1 MAQKTVLITGTS
13 TGIGAT
19 TAEHLAKA
27 GWKVYA
33 GVRKADDGARL
44 VEAID
49 GDIVPVILDVTKA
62 QDIANVVKQIDSDV
76 GSLHGLV
83 NNAGIP
89 VASPVELTTD
99 EAWRWPFEVNFFGAV
114 NLTREVMPLVDRVDG
129 RFVHVGSIA
138 CRVSGVAQS
147 PYSATKHALV
157 AFNWSLRAEL
167 QRNTGMNSSLIEPGG
182 TKTAIVDK
190 ANGLIDD
197 LNRMIDSADR
207 RGRYQFVVDGFK
219 GFVTEG
225 FAKAVEPDHC
235 AKAIEHALT
244 AKRPKARYL
253 VGPDAKVAGHFVTKM
268 PDRIRERMDLALAK
282 KFEKSGRA
290 LP

>member
-19 TAEHLAKA
+19 TAEHLAKE

-33 GVRKADDGARL
+33 GVRKSDDGERL
-44 VEAID
+44 VDAID
-49 GDIVPVILDVTKA
+49 GDVIPVILDVTKA
-62 QDIANVVKQIDSDV
+62 QDIANVVEQIDSEV

-89 VASPVELTTD
+89 AASPVELTTD

-114 NLTREVMPLVDRVDG
+114 NLTREAMPLVDRVDG

-167 QRNTGMNSSLIEPGG
+167 QRNTGMNSSLVEPGG

-190 ANGLIDD
+190 ASGLIDD
-197 LNRMIDSADR
+197 LNEMIDAADR
-207 RGRYQFVVDGFK
+207 RSRYQFVVDGFK
-219 GFVTEG
+219 GFVEEG
-225 FAKAVEPDHC
+225 FANAVEPDRC
-235 AKAIEHALT
+235 TKAIVHALT
-244 AKRPKARYL
+244 ARRPKARYL
-253 VGPDAKVAGHFVTKM
+253 VGPDAKLAGHVVTRM
-268 PDRIRERMDLALAK
+268 PDRVRERMDLALAK

>member
-1 MAQKTVLITGTS
+1 MASRSVLITGSS

-19 TAEHLAKA
+19 TAQRLAES

-33 GVRKADDGARL
+33 GVRKTEDGERL
-44 VEAID
+44 VETID
-49 GDIVPVILDVTKA
+49 GDVTPVILDVTKA
-62 QDIANVVKQIDSDV
+62 DDIARVVGQIDSEI
-76 GSLHGLV
+76 GSLNGLV

-99 EAWRWPFEVNFFGAV
+99 EAWRWPFEVNFFGTV
-114 NLTREVMPLVDRVDG
+114 NLTREAMFLVDRADG
-129 RFVHVGSIA
+129 RFAHVGSIA
-138 CRVSGVAQS
+138 SRVSGVAQS

-167 QRNTGMNSSLIEPGG
+167 RRNTGMNSSLIEPGG

-190 ANGLIDD
+190 ANDLVDGLNEIIDA
-197 LNRMIDSADR
+197 ADR
-207 RGRYQFVVDGFK
+207 RDRYQFVVDGFK
-219 GFVTEG
+219 GFVKEG

-253 VGPDAKVAGHFVTKM
+253 VGPDAKFAGHLVTKM
-268 PDRIRERMDLALAK
+268 PDRIRERMDLTLAK

-290 LP
+290 L

>member
-1 MAQKTVLITGTS
+1 MAQRTVLITGTS

-19 TAEHLAKA
+19 TAERLANA

-33 GVRKADDGARL
+33 GVRKSDDGERL
-44 VEAID
+44 VQTID

-62 QDIANVVKQIDSDV
+62 EDIANVVKQIDAEV
-76 GSLHGLV
+76 GSLDGLV

-114 NLTREVMPLVDRVDG
+114 NLTREAMPLVDRVDG
-129 RFVHVGSIA
+129 RFAHVGSIA

-190 ANGLIDD
+190 ATGIIDD
-197 LNRMIDSADR
+197 LNELIDSADR
-207 RGRYQFVVDGFK
+207 RRRYQFVVDGFK
-219 GFVTEG
+219 GFVHEG
-225 FAKAVEPDHC
+225 FANAVEPDHC

-253 VGPDAKVAGHFVTKM
+253 VGPDAKFAGHLVTRM

-282 KFEKSGRA
+282 KFEKAGRA